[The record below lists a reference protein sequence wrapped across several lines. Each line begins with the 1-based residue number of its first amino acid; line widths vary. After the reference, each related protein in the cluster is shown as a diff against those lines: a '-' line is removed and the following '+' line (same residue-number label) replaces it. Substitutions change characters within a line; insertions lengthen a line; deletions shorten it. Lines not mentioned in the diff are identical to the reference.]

1 MKRYLPL
8 LILAASFCPVPP
20 LVANDQFNQGMQQG
34 SANKGQGASA
44 IQGFKPAEVIPGY
57 TDSPPES
64 GYYGGVTSSG
74 VDMAG
79 PGSAA
84 LNTSEAGKTITES
97 ILNTPPDNKPSLD
110 APFISEGLAMK
121 DKAESITGG
130 GFAGCVDQPA
140 SFTEITTHQCLRDT
154 KVEQY
159 CTRTATITGHYE
171 NTTVQKTF
179 TVPNNAFSY
188 SYDGDKSVYF
198 SFRAPATGTI
208 QSATLSLHFDEK
220 NMYYRM
226 TFWGID
232 NDSVAQRDNTW
243 VIPGAPGAQLT
254 EGGMS
259 PQGRILHKNCLNGN
273 QSRCRDYAR
282 KTLGWLSSGAGA
294 WISVTLTMVVTE
306 KKWVPDVVWSES
318 CPFSKTEGAMTG
330 SACVEPGETRSVVVD
345 GQSYPV
351 YQACWKWRDTYLTQT
366 ESEGTCGEYMK
377 DKACTVTRS
386 QCADS
391 VDGFCVSQQV
401 TYSCERKKTG
411 NGQICGGEFFCK
423 DGSCAQGQTGTSNM
437 FGQAVSALAAV
448 AAAGKDV
455 AELNGENVR
464 AFTGEG
470 KSCKK
475 FAAGFNNCCKDS
487 GWGQDVGLSSCS
499 SDEKALGKAKEKK
512 LTVYVGE
519 YCSKKVLGVCL
530 EKKRGYCVF
539 DSKLARIVQEQGRRG
554 QLGIG
559 FGSGK
564 SPDCRGITVDELQK
578 LDFGVMNFSDFYD
591 DLNAGS
597 DIPEDQALLKKAQD
611 IIAEKMKENAP

>member
-1 MKRYLPL
+1 
-8 LILAASFCPVPP
+8 
-20 LVANDQFNQGMQQG
+20 
-34 SANKGQGASA
+34 
-44 IQGFKPAEVIPGY
+44 
-57 TDSPPES
+57 
-64 GYYGGVTSSG
+64 
-74 VDMAG
+74 
-79 PGSAA
+79 
-84 LNTSEAGKTITES
+84 
-97 ILNTPPDNKPSLD
+97 
-110 APFISEGLAMK
+110 MK
-121 DKAESITGG
+121 DKAEAITGG
-130 GFAGCVDQPA
+130 GFDGCVDQVA
-140 SFTEITTHQCLRDT
+140 GFTEITTHQCLRDT
-154 KVEQY
+154 KIEQY
-159 CTRTATITGHYE
+159 CTRTATLGYE
-171 NTTVQKTF
+171 GSTE
-179 TVPNNAFSY
+179 
-188 SYDGDKSVYF
+188 YDIRVVEYELSEL
-198 SFRAPATGTI
+198 PAW
-208 QSATLSLHFDEK
+208 E
-220 NMYYRM
+220 
-226 TFWGID
+226 
-232 NDSVAQRDNTW
+232 
-243 VIPGAPGAQLT
+243 
-254 EGGMS
+254 E
-259 PQGRILHKNCLNGN
+259 NGN
-273 QSRCRDYAR
+273 IIVAVTPQISGEITEATYSWRNTNGNKPRFYMTVSFLGNNVQWHQKGEYNNVSFKPEPSYLTAGVPFTSRHPRKVRDGSGSLTHR
-282 KTLGWLSSGAGA
+282 KHVQFKLRFVLRVKRDSYKP
-294 WISVTLTMVVTE
+294 VVTWTE
-306 KKWVPDVVWSES
+306 N
-318 CPFSKTEGAMTG
+318 CPFSKTEGAMIG
-330 SACVEPGETRSVVVD
+330 SQCVEPGETRTIVVG
-345 GQSYPV
+345 GQTLSA
-351 YQACWKWRDTYLTQT
+351 YQACWKWQDTYLTQT
-366 ESEGTCGEYMK
+366 ETEGTCGEYMK
-377 DKACTVTRS
+377 NSACTVTRS
-386 QCADS
+386 ECADQ

-401 TYSCERKKTG
+401 TYSCERKKEG

-423 DGSCAQGQTGTSNM
+423 DGSCAQAQTGTSNM

-464 AFTGEG
+464 AFTGET

-487 GWGQDVGLSSCS
+487 GWGPDIGLSSCS

>member
-8 LILAASFCPVPP
+8 LMLAASFCLVQP
-20 LVANDQFNQGMQQG
+20 LVANEQFNQGMNLSSQ
-34 SANKGQGASA
+34 NKGQGASA
-44 IQGFKPAEVIPGY
+44 IQGFNPAEVIPGY
-57 TDSPPES
+57 TNSPPES

-74 VDMAG
+74 VDMTA

-84 LNTSEAGKTITES
+84 LNTSETGKIITES

-121 DKAESITGG
+121 DKAETITGG

-140 SFTEITTHQCLRDT
+140 SFTETTTHQCLRDP
-154 KVEQY
+154 KIEQY
-159 CTRTATITGHYE
+159 CTRTATIVGDWRE
-171 NTTVQKTF
+171 TTEIKTF
-179 TVPNNAFSY
+179 TLTAFNFSR
-188 SYDGDKSVYF
+188 SGKQIVFSVAAPEAGIIRSASLNVTTQKYLWNSRV
-198 SFRAPATGTI
+198 SFMNTTFNLGWNDTITLGGAAGMVLTKGQLLSGTSCSGNGSCTGTVDNI
-208 QSATLSLHFDEK
+208 IFNQLVGGSTRFMLTLVMQVK
-220 NMYYRM
+220 
-226 TFWGID
+226 
-232 NDSVAQRDNTW
+232 
-243 VIPGAPGAQLT
+243 
-254 EGGMS
+254 
-259 PQGRILHKNCLNGN
+259 
-273 QSRCRDYAR
+273 SR
-282 KTLGWLSSGAGA
+282 
-294 WISVTLTMVVTE
+294 E
-306 KKWVPDVVWSES
+306 WVPRVEWSES
-318 CPFSKTEGAMTG
+318 CPFSKSEGAMTG
-330 SACVEPGETRSVVVD
+330 SQCVEPGGTRTVVVD
-345 GQSYPV
+345 GKTYSIHQD
-351 YQACWKWRDTYLTQT
+351 CWKWQDTYLTQT
-366 ESEGTCGEYMK
+366 ETEGTCGEYMK
-377 DKACTVTRS
+377 NPACTVVRS
-386 QCADS
+386 QCADT

-401 TYSCERKKTG
+401 TYSCERKKEG

-423 DGSCAQGQTGTSNM
+423 DGSCAQAQTGTSNM

-448 AAAGKDV
+448 AAAGEDV

-464 AFTGEG
+464 AFTGEA

-487 GWGQDVGLSSCS
+487 GWGQDIGLSSCS

>member
-1 MKRYLPL
+1 M
-8 LILAASFCPVPP
+8 LAASFCLVQP
-20 LVANDQFNQGMQQG
+20 LVANEQFNQGMNLSSQ
-34 SANKGQGASA
+34 NKGQGASA
-44 IQGFKPAEVIPGY
+44 IQGFNPAEVIPGY
-57 TDSPPES
+57 TNSPPES

-74 VDMAG
+74 VDMTA

-84 LNTSEAGKTITES
+84 LNTSETGKIITES

-121 DKAESITGG
+121 DKAETITGG

-140 SFTEITTHQCLRDT
+140 SFTETTTHQCLRDP
-154 KVEQY
+154 KIEQY
-159 CTRTATITGHYE
+159 CTRTATIVGDWRE
-171 NTTVQKTF
+171 TTEIKTF
-179 TVPNNAFSY
+179 TLTAFNFSR
-188 SYDGDKSVYF
+188 SGKQIVFSVAAPEAGIIRSASLNVTTQNYLWNSRV
-198 SFRAPATGTI
+198 SFMNTTFNLGWNDTITLGGAAGMVLTKGQLLSGTSCSGNGSCTGTVDNI
-208 QSATLSLHFDEK
+208 IFNQLVGGSTRFMLTLVMQVK
-220 NMYYRM
+220 
-226 TFWGID
+226 
-232 NDSVAQRDNTW
+232 
-243 VIPGAPGAQLT
+243 
-254 EGGMS
+254 
-259 PQGRILHKNCLNGN
+259 
-273 QSRCRDYAR
+273 SR
-282 KTLGWLSSGAGA
+282 
-294 WISVTLTMVVTE
+294 E
-306 KKWVPDVVWSES
+306 WVPRVEWSES
-318 CPFSKTEGAMTG
+318 CPFSKSEGAMTG
-330 SACVEPGETRSVVVD
+330 SQCVEPGGTRTVVVD
-345 GQSYPV
+345 GKTYSIHQD
-351 YQACWKWRDTYLTQT
+351 CWKWQDTYLTQT
-366 ESEGTCGEYMK
+366 ETEGTCGEYMK
-377 DKACTVTRS
+377 NPACTVVRS
-386 QCADS
+386 QCADT

-401 TYSCERKKTG
+401 TYSCERKKEG

-423 DGSCAQGQTGTSNM
+423 DGSCAQAQTGTSNM

-448 AAAGKDV
+448 AAAGEDV

-464 AFTGEG
+464 AFTGEA

-487 GWGQDVGLSSCS
+487 GWGQDIGLSSCS

>member
-8 LILAASFCPVPP
+8 LMLAASFCLVQP
-20 LVANDQFNQGMQQG
+20 LVANEQFNQGMNLSSQ
-34 SANKGQGASA
+34 NKGQGASA
-44 IQGFKPAEVIPGY
+44 IQGFNPAEVIPGY
-57 TDSPPES
+57 TNSPPES

-74 VDMAG
+74 VDMTA

-84 LNTSEAGKTITES
+84 LNTSEAGKIITES

-121 DKAESITGG
+121 DKAETITGG

-140 SFTEITTHQCLRDT
+140 SFTETTTHQCLRDP
-154 KVEQY
+154 KIEQY
-159 CTRTATITGHYE
+159 CTRTATIVGDWRE
-171 NTTVQKTF
+171 TTEIKTF
-179 TVPNNAFSY
+179 TLTAFNFSR
-188 SYDGDKSVYF
+188 SGKQIVFSVAAPEAGIIRSAILNVTTQKYLWNSRV
-198 SFRAPATGTI
+198 SFMNTTFNLGWNDTITLGGAAGMVLTKGQLLSGTSCSGNGSCTGTVDNI
-208 QSATLSLHFDEK
+208 IFNQLVGGSTRFMLTLVMQVK
-220 NMYYRM
+220 
-226 TFWGID
+226 
-232 NDSVAQRDNTW
+232 
-243 VIPGAPGAQLT
+243 
-254 EGGMS
+254 
-259 PQGRILHKNCLNGN
+259 
-273 QSRCRDYAR
+273 SR
-282 KTLGWLSSGAGA
+282 
-294 WISVTLTMVVTE
+294 E
-306 KKWVPDVVWSES
+306 WVPRVEWSES
-318 CPFSKTEGAMTG
+318 CPFSKSEGAMTG
-330 SACVEPGETRSVVVD
+330 SQCVEPGGTRTVVVD
-345 GQSYPV
+345 GKTYSIHQD
-351 YQACWKWRDTYLTQT
+351 CWKWQDTYLTQT
-366 ESEGTCGEYMK
+366 ETEGTCGEYMK
-377 DKACTVTRS
+377 NPACTVVRS
-386 QCADS
+386 QCADT

-401 TYSCERKKTG
+401 TYSCERKKEG

-423 DGSCAQGQTGTSNM
+423 DGSCAQAQTGTSNM

-448 AAAGKDV
+448 AAAGEDV

-464 AFTGEG
+464 AFTGEA

-487 GWGQDVGLSSCS
+487 GWGQDIGLSSCS

>member
-8 LILAASFCPVPP
+8 LMLAASFCLVQP
-20 LVANDQFNQGMQQG
+20 LVANEQFNQGMNLSSQ
-34 SANKGQGASA
+34 NKGQGANA
-44 IQGFKPAEVIPGY
+44 IQGFNPAEVIPGY

-121 DKAESITGG
+121 DKAETITGG

-140 SFTEITTHQCLRDT
+140 SFTETTTHQCLRDP
-154 KVEQY
+154 KIEQY
-159 CTRTATITGHYE
+159 CTRTATIVGDWRE
-171 NTTVQKTF
+171 TTEIKTF
-179 TVPNNAFSY
+179 TLTAFNFSR
-188 SYDGDKSVYF
+188 SGKQIVFSVAAPEAGIIRSASLNVTTQNYLWNSRV
-198 SFRAPATGTI
+198 SFMNTTFNLGWNDTITLGGAAGMVLTKGQLLSGTSCSGNGSCTGTVDNI
-208 QSATLSLHFDEK
+208 IFNQLVGGSTRFMLTLVMQVK
-220 NMYYRM
+220 NR
-226 TFWGID
+226 
-232 NDSVAQRDNTW
+232 
-243 VIPGAPGAQLT
+243 
-254 EGGMS
+254 E
-259 PQGRILHKNCLNGN
+259 
-273 QSRCRDYAR
+273 
-282 KTLGWLSSGAGA
+282 
-294 WISVTLTMVVTE
+294 
-306 KKWVPDVVWSES
+306 WVPRVEWSES
-318 CPFSKTEGAMTG
+318 CPFSKSEGAMTG
-330 SACVEPGETRSVVVD
+330 SQCVEPGGTRTVVVD
-345 GQSYPV
+345 GKTYSIHQD
-351 YQACWKWRDTYLTQT
+351 CWKWQDTYLTQT
-366 ESEGTCGEYMK
+366 ETEGTCGEYMK
-377 DKACTVTRS
+377 NPACTVVRS
-386 QCADS
+386 QCADT

-401 TYSCERKKTG
+401 TYSCERKKEG

-423 DGSCAQGQTGTSNM
+423 DGSCAQAQTGTSNM

-448 AAAGKDV
+448 AAAGEDV

-464 AFTGEG
+464 AFTGEA

-487 GWGQDVGLSSCS
+487 GWGQDIGLSSCS